1 MLERMAQ
8 DEKKA
13 VEDHRKYMDEFELLH
28 EGGFFRLRHKET
40 GLSLQSHGVW
50 MEEQRRKR

>member
-1 MLERMAQ
+1 MLERVAKA
-8 DEKKA
+8 EKIN
-13 VEDHRKYMDEFELLH
+13 VEKHRTYMDEFELLH